1 MVHNN
6 KALGGNIL
14 PHHQDMKST
23 KSQLSCIV
31 AMTVTNLLPIC
42 YSFTNLNDSSLSG
55 LDDWMAEFIDRRPTV
70 PSSCVQATHEPAGVP
85 PDRSDT
91 HRIRIPRQPDFPQ
104 KPQAKPLHPP
114 VFRPPAS
121 QAPKP
126 TPRSSLSHPVSR
138 NYIRAPAF
146 ARRPTNSLVATPTLH
161 SHLCLLQSPG
171 PGAAQPTQR
180 TRCRPTASPS
190 APALRWRQPTH
201 AAGGNAACRRRPQS
215 RRPPR
220 APA

>member
-1 MVHNN
+1 
-6 KALGGNIL
+6 
-14 PHHQDMKST
+14 
-23 KSQLSCIV
+23 
-31 AMTVTNLLPIC
+31 
-42 YSFTNLNDSSLSG
+42 
-55 LDDWMAEFIDRRPTV
+55 MAEFIDRRPTV

-91 HRIRIPRQPDFPQ
+91 HRICIPRLPAETPGKTTAPTGFPPTS
-104 KPQAKPLHPP
+104 KA
-114 VFRPPAS
+114 
-121 QAPKP
+121 KP

-190 APALRWRQPTH
+190 APAVRWRQPTH
-201 AAGGNAACRRRPQS
+201 AATGNAACRRRRQS